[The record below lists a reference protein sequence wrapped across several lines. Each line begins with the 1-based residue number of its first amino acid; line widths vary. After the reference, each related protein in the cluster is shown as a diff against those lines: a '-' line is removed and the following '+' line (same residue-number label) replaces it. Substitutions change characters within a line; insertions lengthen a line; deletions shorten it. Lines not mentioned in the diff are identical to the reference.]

1 MTRLTV
7 QEMTK
12 GNTSRQM
19 GREPKEAGNNQTV
32 MQRGVT
38 IFPLVKERGKE
49 GMEGGILVRWKHL
62 RPPCS
67 SNKAQRN

>member
-1 MTRLTV
+1 MPRLIV

-19 GREPKEAGNNQTV
+19 GREPKEAGNNQIV
-32 MQRGVT
+32 MQRGIT
-38 IFPLVKERGKE
+38 IFPLVKERRKE
-49 GMEGGILVRWKHL
+49 GMEGRMLVRWKHL

-67 SNKAQRN
+67 SKKAQQN